1 MSWYRLLSSA
11 LTTVFTV
18 GGAGTSVI
26 TVARGA
32 GTITVSPSVAIA
44 GKRLQRAIPAVVI
57 IRVLMVKS
65 IDELGGADILRAWRC
80 AKLPGAL

>member
-26 TVARGA
+26 TIAGA

-44 GKRLQRAIPAVVI
+44 GKRLQKAIPAVVI
-57 IRVLMVKS
+57 IRVFMVKD
-65 IDELGGADILRAWRC
+65 IDELGGADIRRAWRC